1 MCIGIR
7 IYRTYHG
14 LRKEEIPLRAKIVVS
29 LPCRKSTFRLANLPS
44 LRGRARTMLSAPPRR
59 KLMHCK
65 TSIDVWCTAGG
76 LHARCATAF
85 TPEEKYPIPSY
96 AASLSQLPEFRR
108 GNKNKTEIVTGAWL
122 SVGLHFPQKHYIII
136 LNLFFCGRVFPEQSV
151 VRSTSSRMM
160 HTRYLNGLAD

>member
-1 MCIGIR
+1 MYCW
-7 IYRTYHG
+7 RTA
-14 LRKEEIPLRAKIVVS
+14 RA
-29 LPCRKSTFRLANLPS
+29 FY
-44 LRGRARTMLSAPPRR
+44 
-59 KLMHCK
+59 
-65 TSIDVWCTAGG
+65 
-76 LHARCATAF
+76 ATAF

-160 HTRYLNGLAD
+160 HTRYLNGLADFCPQDLKKSATHCAIVKEKINFGAVMSTFGTEPFMKPPKPSSRMMSCMICIPLPPYNPL